1 MTSAIQNRRCSRSR
15 RCAERGTALM
25 EFSLIILTVLSV
37 VFWTMELSLAVY
49 TYCVLSEAANEG
61 VRYAITHSSDAPTA
75 TQTKATVVNWV
86 AKTAAQPGFS
96 ASNVTVQYP
105 DYNSP
110 PGRVSVTVTYPYVP
124 MLSAIMKSPPTM
136 HAFAEGRLMY

>member
-1 MTSAIQNRRCSRSR
+1 
-15 RCAERGTALM
+15 M

-86 AKTAAQPGFS
+86 AKTAVQPGFS
-96 ASNVTVQYP
+96 ASNVNATSPCGYVVCVQYP
-105 DYNSP
+105 DNYSSP
-110 PGRVSVTVTYPYVP
+110 PARVSVTVTYPYVP
-124 MLSAIMKSPPTM
+124 MLSAIMKSPPSM